1 MCIFDVKR
9 ILFNKKIPYPAPK
22 NPHLSTYGSFAFLPP
37 HLPPRH
43 KPTSHSE
50 TSPQFS
56 FS

>member
-50 TSPQFS
+50 TSPQF